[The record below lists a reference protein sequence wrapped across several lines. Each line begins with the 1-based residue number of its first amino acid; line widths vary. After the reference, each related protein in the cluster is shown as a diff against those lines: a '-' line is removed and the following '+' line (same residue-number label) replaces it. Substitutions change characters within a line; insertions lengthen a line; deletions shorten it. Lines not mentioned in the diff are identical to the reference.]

1 MALSVYNACLQLRD
15 IIAFPAKYSTDLF
28 AGTSHGNHWLPA
40 KFPFKAEHGITA
52 LQTALRRKPATY
64 DKKAKCKQ

>member
-1 MALSVYNACLQLRD
+1 M
-15 IIAFPAKYSTDLF
+15 YSTDLF

-52 LQTALRRKPATY
+52 LQTALRRKPEKY
-64 DKKAKCKQ
+64 NKKAKYKQ